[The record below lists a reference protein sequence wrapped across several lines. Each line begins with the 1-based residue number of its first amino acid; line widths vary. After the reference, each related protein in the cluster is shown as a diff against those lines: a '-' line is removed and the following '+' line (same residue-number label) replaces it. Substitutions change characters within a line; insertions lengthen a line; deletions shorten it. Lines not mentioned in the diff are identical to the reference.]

1 MHDTTDHPAPLV
13 EALESIGLA
22 DLLDGFIARERVGV
36 RYRELGRAAQRFG
49 YTFRHEGGNV
59 YGRLWL
65 VSIAPAAPAPVVRL
79 ITRSDHAA
87 VYGSRKRVA

>member
-1 MHDTTDHPAPLV
+1 MDSTVHPAELEV
-13 EALESIGLA
+13 ALASIDLG
-22 DLLDGFIARERVGV
+22 DLLEGFIARERVGV
-36 RYRELGRAAQRFG
+36 RYRELERAAQRFG
-49 YTFRHEGGNV
+49 YAFKHEHGNA

-65 VSIAPAAPAPVVRL
+65 VPSAPVTPAPVMRL